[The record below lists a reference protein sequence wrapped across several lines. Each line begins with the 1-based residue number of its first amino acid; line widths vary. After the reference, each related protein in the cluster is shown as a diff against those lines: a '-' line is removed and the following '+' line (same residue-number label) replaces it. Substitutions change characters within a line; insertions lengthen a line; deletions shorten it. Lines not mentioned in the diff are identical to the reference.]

1 MTITIIGAGYVGLV
15 TAAIFSEFGN
25 DVFCLDTSKER
36 IENLKKGIVP
46 FFEPNLSE
54 YIKRSIK
61 ANKLHFTT
69 SYHDAVTKSD
79 VVFICVGTPSGKKGD
94 ADLSYLFASV
104 EETAK
109 NLSGYTLI
117 VIKSTCPIGY
127 EDDLE
132 NIVKKFAKQN
142 FEFASCPEFL
152 KEGTAIEDS
161 LHPDRIV
168 IGTKSVKAQ
177 EILLELH
184 APLSGERIICDMRS
198 AQIIKYASN
207 SFLALKISYANA
219 LAIICEKVGANVVK
233 VLEGV
238 GADKRIGTAFLK
250 PGVGYGGS
258 CLPKDVNAFI
268 AQAGRFDYNF
278 DLLRSVDNI
287 NVGQIEKF
295 ITKIRTALA
304 ATEDKKSNLEGFK
317 LAILGLAFKP
327 NTDDM
332 RESPAIKII
341 NELLNLKS
349 EITAYDPQ
357 AIKTAQKI
365 FPNISY
371 AKDVYEA
378 VTGKDAVIIITDWP
392 QFKELDLIRIK
403 KLLKKPVIIDGRNI
417 FDINKIK
424 KMGFNY
430 TGIGQ

>member
-25 DVFCLDTSKER
+25 DVFCLDISKER

-46 FFEPNLSE
+46 FFEPNLSD
-54 YIKRSIK
+54 YIKRNIK
-61 ANKLHFTT
+61 ENKLHFTT

-79 VVFICVGTPSGKKGD
+79 VVFICVGTPSGKNGD

-161 LHPDRIV
+161 LNPDRIV

-287 NVGQIEKF
+287 NTGQIEKF
-295 ITKIRTALA
+295 ITKIRIALN
-304 ATEDKKSNLEGFK
+304 ATEDKKSNLDGFK

-332 RESPAIKII
+332 RDSPAIKII

-357 AIKTAQKI
+357 AIRTAQKI

-378 VTGKDAVIIITDWP
+378 VIGKDAVIIITDWP

-417 FDINKIK
+417 FNINKIK